1 MRREIIVSGTVK
13 AAAALAKGVA
23 VNAAGAV
30 VTSGVPFG
38 FTLDPADAGVYVAV
52 VRLGFA
58 PVVRSGVA
66 GGAFGDGIAV
76 TTSGFATTATTA
88 NRVVGTLQG
97 ASSATDG
104 FAPAWVNCLDVNIF

>member
-38 FTLDPADAGVYVAV
+38 FTLDQADAGVYVAV

-76 TTSGFATTATTA
+76 TTSGFATTA

>member
-13 AAAALAKGVA
+13 AATALEKGIA
-23 VNAAGAV
+23 VNSAGAI

-38 FTLDPADAGVYVAV
+38 FTLDKADAGVYVAV

-58 PVVRSGVA
+58 PVARILS
-66 GGAFGDGIAV
+66 GGAFGEQFAV
-76 TTSGFATTATTA
+76 GAGGLVSAATTA

-97 ASSATDG
+97 ANSGAG
-104 FAPAWVNCLDVNIF
+104 ELAPAWVNCLDVNIF